1 MVITFTK
8 VCKYRRKQ
16 NLTAIISLGEAIK
29 VSNYSKIISLCLY
42 YYSMKKGI
50 LYPFR
55 ETTLLVSASVLAV
68 YFFWYLMVVFITIVY
83 AELFIL

>member
-8 VCKYRRKQ
+8 VCKYHRKQ
-16 NLTAIISLGEAIK
+16 NLTAIISLSEAIK

-42 YYSMKKGI
+42 YYSMKRGI

-55 ETTLLVSASVLAV
+55 EIALLVSVSILAV
-68 YFFWYLMVVFITIVY
+68 YFF
-83 AELFIL
+83 

>member
-8 VCKYRRKQ
+8 VCKYHRKQ

-42 YYSMKKGI
+42 YYSMKRGI

-55 ETTLLVSASVLAV
+55 EIALLVSDSILAV
-68 YFFWYLMVVFITIVY
+68 YFF
-83 AELFIL
+83 